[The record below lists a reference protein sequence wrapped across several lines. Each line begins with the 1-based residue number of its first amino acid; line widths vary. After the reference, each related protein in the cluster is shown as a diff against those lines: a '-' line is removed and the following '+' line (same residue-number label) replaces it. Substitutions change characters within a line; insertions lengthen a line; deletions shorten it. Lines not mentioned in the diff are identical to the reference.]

1 MYIIL
6 IIIAVLVIFSISL
19 YNRLVTLKVR
29 TRESWADISIQ
40 LKRRYDLI
48 PNLVDTVKGY
58 ASHEQGTFKDVVDA
72 RSRATSMNIDIAN
85 VDASQLE
92 AFASAQQG
100 ITGALGKLLAVAEA
114 YPDLKAD
121 KNFLE
126 LQREL
131 SDTENKIQAARRFYN
146 TMVRD
151 YETAILTFPS
161 NIFAKMFGFGSR
173 EFFELPIDSE
183 ERDNV
188 DINFAQ

>member
-72 RSRATSMNIDIAN
+72 RSRATSMNIYIAN

>member
-6 IIIAVLVIFSISL
+6 IIIAVLLLVAVGL
-19 YNRLVTLKVR
+19 YNRLVKLKVR
-29 TRESWADISIQ
+29 TEESWADISVQ

-48 PNLVDTVKGY
+48 PNLVETVKGY
-58 ASHEQGTFKDVVDA
+58 AAHERETLQEVLDA
-72 RSRATSMNIDIAN
+72 RSKATSMNIDVSN
-85 VDASQLE
+85 VNESDLE
-92 AFASAQQG
+92 AFAGAQRE

-114 YPDLKAD
+114 YPELKAD

-151 YETAILTFPS
+151 YETAIQTFPS
-161 NIFAKMFGFGSR
+161 NIFAKMFGFAGR
-173 EFFELPIDSE
+173 DFFELPIDSKE
-183 ERDNV
+183 NEPV
-188 DINFAQ
+188 DVNFA